1 MAGIQPPELPEG
13 PARDFFEAL
22 HDLYSSAGQPSV
34 RTIER
39 WIGRNVISHTT
50 IHKALRGPQ
59 LPSWEATEL
68 IVEELARAAQ
78 ENVSTTRENF
88 RFLWS
93 RTTRLDKRA
102 SEVDQSRANALA
114 RPLSESILKT
124 LDEIEYVGA
133 QQEALRAVP
142 TGISDLDL
150 LTGGLRPGTLT
161 VFASGPT
168 VGKTTLALNVC
179 RVAAIKEGLPSAFLS
194 TEMNESELQMR
205 LLSAQA
211 RVPLYWIRNGQMQD
225 EDWTRLAR
233 VMGEIG
239 GAPIWFSQTPTFDLK
254 ALEDQVR
261 MLKAEYDLR
270 LVVIDCLQ
278 PFVTASKIAG
288 SASSARE
295 VLWHL
300 RRVALT
306 FNIPVLLTSRVHY
319 KEIHARK
326 RPEVADLQDSEAIF
340 EEVDVLII
348 LHRPDVFDKEH
359 PRAGEIDL
367 IIEKQRNGPTGTV
380 TTAFQ
385 GHYSRILDIG
395 GEHWPLEGKTELSE
409 PDGDKS
415 SKASPQESAEG
426 SSQSSD

>member
-1 MAGIQPPELPEG
+1 
-13 PARDFFEAL
+13 
-22 HDLYSSAGQPSV
+22 
-34 RTIER
+34 
-39 WIGRNVISHTT
+39 
-50 IHKALRGPQ
+50 
-59 LPSWEATEL
+59 
-68 IVEELARAAQ
+68 
-78 ENVSTTRENF
+78 
-88 RFLWS
+88 
-93 RTTRLDKRA
+93 
-102 SEVDQSRANALA
+102 
-114 RPLSESILKT
+114 LSESILKT